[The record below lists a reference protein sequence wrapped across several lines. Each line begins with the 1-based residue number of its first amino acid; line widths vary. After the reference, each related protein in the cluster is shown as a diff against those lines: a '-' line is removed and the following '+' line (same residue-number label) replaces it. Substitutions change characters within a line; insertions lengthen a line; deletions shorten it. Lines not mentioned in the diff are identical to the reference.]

1 MSLYFSEQQLQETA
15 ENRYL
20 GQLRDLLVAG
30 STHPA
35 ATRTELDSPEGT
47 ATLQA
52 QVANAR
58 RYGMRSELDLA
69 RYVITAWLLGL
80 DFDTR
85 FPAMAEVLA
94 IERLGPSQKAEAL
107 ERIST
112 TLLETL
118 NPGALR

>member
-1 MSLYFSEQQLQETA
+1 MALFFSEQQLQETA

-20 GQLRDLLVAG
+20 GKLRDILVAS
-30 STHPA
+30 STQPA
-35 ATRTELDSPEGT
+35 ATRAELDSPKGT

-85 FPAMAEVLA
+85 FPAMAQVLA
-94 IERLGPSQKAEAL
+94 ADRLGPSQKAEAL
-107 ERIST
+107 ERICT

-118 NPGALR
+118 KPGAPR

>member
-20 GQLRDLLVAG
+20 GRLRDLLVAG

-94 IERLGPSQKAEAL
+94 TERLGLSQKAEAM

>member
-1 MSLYFSEQQLQETA
+1 MALFFSEQQLQETA

-20 GQLRDLLVAG
+20 GRLRDILVAG
-30 STHPA
+30 STPPS
-35 ATRTELDSPEGT
+35 ATRAELDGPEGT
-47 ATLQA
+47 AMLQA

-85 FPAMAEVLA
+85 FPAMAQVLTA
-94 IERLGPSQKAEAL
+94 DRLGPSQKAEAL

-118 NPGALR
+118 KPGAPR